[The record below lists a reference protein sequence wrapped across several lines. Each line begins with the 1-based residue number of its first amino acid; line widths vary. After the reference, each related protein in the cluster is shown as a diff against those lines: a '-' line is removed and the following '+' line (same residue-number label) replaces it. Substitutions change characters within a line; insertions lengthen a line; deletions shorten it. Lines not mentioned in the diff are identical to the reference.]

1 MKALPRL
8 QLSGFGLRQYRLRLV
23 FAVLV
28 LNLMVIG
35 LAWQSLTQ
43 SYTQSQAQA
52 TTATQNIALLLEH
65 DVEAYLD
72 KLDLSL
78 KGIVDDLETHR
89 TFISTERLAANL
101 QHIAHHEPHLEYLAV
116 IDARGTV
123 HASSRST
130 PVAAQNLAD
139 WEYFRRH
146 RDSVQPELLISPPF
160 RSKVSD
166 AWVISLS
173 RRIKDADGRFGGI
186 VLAQIRLSYFK
197 ALFSNLDLGP
207 NGAVSLRDSALGL
220 VARVPDLDG
229 PEAALGSRTISPQL
243 ANALKEGPEHGSYT
257 APTKMDQVQRSNSYR
272 RMAHYP
278 FYVIVGLAEEDY
290 LTDWHQDFTKT
301 ALQVCAFVIGTLT
314 MLALLLHAWA
324 AREADLTTLSRTE
337 HELRTLLETAPDAI
351 LIIGAHNCISH
362 YNHQTLLLLGFV
374 DTELRDQAL
383 SRILPE
389 LDERYDIQHRTCAD
403 LDLWAQGNG
412 RLIPVSVSSTP
423 LSTEQGP
430 CVMMILRDITE
441 RREREEALRLASLV
455 YQAVGEAIIV
465 TDPSGKIIA
474 INPAFTRLTGFS
486 PDQTL
491 GQSARI
497 LQSGRHDQDFYRSM
511 WESLESTGSWKGEIL
526 NRRSSGEVVADWLMI
541 STIYDADNQPQWR
554 VGMYSSVTAQKR
566 AEESLWRQAS
576 YDVLTGLP
584 NRRLFL
590 DRLQQEM
597 SFARRTDTLVA
608 LLLIDLDH
616 FKEVNDRLGHL
627 AGDQVLVETA
637 QRIRGCIRAT
647 DTAARLGGDEFA
659 VILGG
664 IKDPEHVESIA
675 QSLVH
680 ALAAPHHLH
689 KETVKVSGSIGISFY
704 PTDAESPDTLFEY
717 ADRSMYAVKTGGRNG
732 VARYMPPDP
741 DAPPLML
748 G

>member
-8 QLSGFGLRQYRLRLV
+8 QLSGFGLRQYRMRLA

-35 LAWQSLTQ
+35 LAWQSLAQ
-43 SYTQSQAQA
+43 SYAQSRAQA

-65 DVEAYLD
+65 DISAYLD
-72 KLDLSL
+72 KIDLGL
-78 KGIVDDLETHR
+78 KGVVDDLQATPLPPTASLEHSLR
-89 TFISTERLAANL
+89 HLAR
-101 QHIAHHEPHLEYLAV
+101 HEPYLEYLAV
-116 IDARGTV
+116 VNARGDV
-123 HASSRST
+123 LAESHAS
-130 PVAAQNLAD
+130 PAQAARFSD

-146 RDSVQPELLISPPF
+146 RDTPGESMLVSAPF
-160 RSKVSD
+160 HGRVSA
-166 AWVISLS
+166 AWVISMS
-173 RRIKDADGRFGGI
+173 HRYNGPDGRFGGI
-186 VLAQIRLSYFK
+186 VVAHVKVSYFND
-197 ALFSNLDLGP
+197 LFTRLDLGP
-207 NGAVSLRDSALGL
+207 QGAISLRDSTLGL
-220 VARVPDLDG
+220 IARVPGLETA
-229 PEAALGSRTISPQL
+229 EAAIGSRTVSSQL
-243 ANALKEGPEHGSYT
+243 AGILRESPERGSYT
-257 APTKMDQVQRSNSYR
+257 APTKMDQVARSNSYR
-272 RMAHYP
+272 HMARYP
-278 FYVIVGLAEEDY
+278 FYVIVGLAEDDF
-290 LTDWHQDFTKT
+290 LSDWEQELVQTSV
-301 ALQVCAFVIGTLT
+301 QVVVFLAGTLT
-314 MLALLLHAWA
+314 MLTLLLHAWA
-324 AREADLTTLSRTE
+324 AREGDLLELTRTE
-337 HELRTLLETAPDAI
+337 QELRTLLETAPDGI
-351 LIIGAHNCISH
+351 LIIDNHNRIAH
-362 YNHQTLLLLGFV
+362 YNQHTLMLLGFAGE
-374 DTELRDQAL
+374 DLREQPL

-389 LDERYDIQHRTCAD
+389 LGEAYEIQSKHYTD

-412 RLIPVSVSSTP
+412 RQIPVSVSTSPLATP
-423 LSTEQGP
+423 SGP
-430 CVMMILRDITE
+430 RTMLILRDITE

-465 TDPSGKIIA
+465 TDPAGKIIA

-486 PDQTL
+486 PEQTL

-497 LQSGRHDQDFYRSM
+497 LQSGRHDPDFYRAM
-511 WESLESTGSWKGEIL
+511 WESLSSTGSWKGEIL

-541 STIYDADNQPQWR
+541 STIYDDDNQPQWR
-554 VGMYSSVTAQKR
+554 IGMYSSVTAQKR

-627 AGDQVLVETA
+627 AGDQVLVDTA

-680 ALAAPHHLH
+680 ALATPHHLGN
-689 KETVKVSGSIGISFY
+689 ETVKVSGSIGISFY
-704 PTDAESPDTLFEY
+704 PTDAEAPETLFEY

-732 VARYMPPDP
+732 VARYTPPDP